1 MDINLEIVLKIICAN
16 YDHFF
21 LLRCYDWALF
31 VSCVGL
37 ASILIY
43 FELLL
48 CLFLAELKLLL
59 ITYLY
64 DVFSGLFVI
73 CVDLL
78 FGKSLDEMNEILSL

>member
-16 YDHFF
+16 YGHFYW
-21 LLRCYDWALF
+21 LKYYDWALF